1 MSEAIVADDHDEAAT
16 APGHS
21 DAAAAVAAA
30 SSPRR
35 GGRSLPLL
43 VALGFAGLSVAV
55 VAHMTETP
63 WSYAATSTPAAI
75 IDLAAGLGL
84 IVAGVAYGLAR
95 QRGSIGPLSAMIG
108 VAWLSA
114 DWIGWA
120 DGPAITRSV
129 AMVVAPF
136 LLPLVVH
143 LSVAFPTGRVTGR
156 RARSLVALA
165 YGVTASVSLAWALLR
180 DPFLDR
186 YCWPNCT
193 DNSFLIR
200 TEPDVTRSLT
210 TLWLYFSVATALVLA
225 ASCAWWLS
233 WASQAARRT
242 LAPVLGPAALVA
254 ATQALYAG
262 LLLADPAENP
272 DRRAFAAVF
281 LARAAALIALAA
293 GITWAVRRGLR
304 TQRSVARLAD
314 ELGAAPPPGSLR
326 AALARSLGDDRLEV
340 AYWLPGPQAYIDARG
355 QPVDPSPGPTQ
366 AVTPIERNGQPIAV
380 VIHDRS
386 LEASHDLEREIGAA
400 SRLAVDNERLRA
412 QALAQLAGLRTSRAR
427 IVETADNTRR
437 QLERNLHDGAQQRL
451 LALSYELQLAEADA
465 RAAGDT
471 QLAGVLTT
479 AGEKASRALV
489 ELRDLAHGIF
499 PVILTEAG
507 LGPALAT
514 FVDTAP
520 LRVELVDLPDER
532 LPDHTETTTYLA
544 VTAAVEHAARRSA
557 SRIVATFRLLDTDLE
572 VELVDD
578 GTGDNPD
585 DLIRIR
591 DRVGAL
597 GGRLDID
604 GTRIQMVIPCG

>member
-1 MSEAIVADDHDEAAT
+1 MSEAIVADDHDGAAT
-16 APGHS
+16 APGQN
-21 DAAAAVAAA
+21 DAPVVVAA
-30 SSPRR
+30 SRPLSV
-35 GGRSLPLL
+35 GRSLPFLL
-43 VALGFAGLSVAV
+43 ALGFAGLSVAV
-55 VAHMTETP
+55 VAHMTGTT
-63 WSYAATSTPAAI
+63 WSYASTSTSAAI
-75 IDLAAGLGL
+75 IDLSAGLGL
-84 IVAGVAYGLAR
+84 IVAGAAYGLTR
-95 QRGSIGPLSAMIG
+95 QRGSIGLLAAMIG
-108 VAWLSA
+108 VAWLSV

-120 DGPAITRSV
+120 DGPAIARSV

-156 RARSLVALA
+156 PARSLVAA
-165 YGVTASVSLAWALLR
+165 VYGATASVSLAWALLR
-180 DPFLDR
+180 DPFFDR
-186 YCWPNCT
+186 HCWANCT
-193 DNSFLIR
+193 DNSFLVR
-200 TEPDVTRSLT
+200 AEPGAVRPLT
-210 TLWLYFSVATALVLA
+210 TLWLYFSLAAALVLA
-225 ASCAWWLS
+225 TTCVGWLS
-233 WASQAARRT
+233 RASRAARRT

-254 ATQALYAG
+254 ATQTLYAG

-281 LARAAALIALAA
+281 FARAAALVALAA

-304 TQRSVARLAD
+304 TRRSVARLAD

-326 AALARSLGDDRLEV
+326 AALARSLGDDRLDV
-340 AYWLPGPQAYIDARG
+340 AYWLPGPQTYVDASG
-355 QPVDPSPGPTQ
+355 QHVDLSPGPTQ
-366 AVTPIERNGQPIAV
+366 AVTPIERNGQPVAV

-412 QALAQLAGLRTSRAR
+412 QELAQLSELRTSRAR

-471 QLAGVLTT
+471 QLAEVLTT
-479 AGEKASRALV
+479 AGEKAGTALV

-514 FVDTAP
+514 FADTAP
-520 LRVELVDLPDER
+520 LRVELIDPPDER
-532 LPDHTETTTYLA
+532 LPAHAETAAYLA
-544 VTAAVEHAARRSA
+544 VTATVEHASRRSA
-557 SRIVATFRLLDTDLE
+557 SRIVATFRPIDTELE

-578 GTGDNPD
+578 GTGDSPD
-585 DLIRIR
+585 DLLRIR

-597 GGRLDID
+597 GGRLAID
-604 GTRIQMVIPCG
+604 GSRVQVVIPCG